1 MPYFEYKE
9 SQLFYEV
16 KGNNDGDEVIAFFNG
31 VMASTNS
38 WINQYPIFEKLG
50 YKVLLH
56 DFKGQLKSDKPIGPY
71 TFKDHAKEAKALMD
85 HLKIK
90 KVHIIGTSYGGEVA
104 MRFAIEYPEVTKSIS
119 IIDSVSELDS
129 VLEYFVSG
137 WKTLAME
144 RDVEKFYWGM
154 LPTIYDSSFIENN
167 IEILKER
174 VEKLKRVPGEYFVGQ
189 GYLYDT
195 FINDVYMTDELSKIK
210 CPALVV
216 CGENDILKPVKF
228 SKIIADN
235 ISDSEY
241 VIIPGCGHVTIFEK
255 PDVLNSM
262 LIGFILKNSNST
274 AL

>member
-71 TFKDHAKEAKALMD
+71 TFKDHAKEAKVLMD

-154 LPTIYDSSFIENN
+154 LPTIYDSSFIEDN
-167 IEILKER
+167 IETLKER

-241 VIIPGCGHVTIFEK
+241 VIIPDCGHVTIFEK
-255 PDVLNSM
+255 PEVLNSM